1 MSLRQLKQRLTT
13 FGSNDVYRFL
23 AIDPGTDT
31 LGLALCEIN
40 LRTLEFTVCDVITLY
55 ASKHLM
61 FYPGVVETHGEKQAR
76 LYAHRKSLV
85 DLFNYW
91 RPDAIVS
98 ESPFLGRFAAAFGA
112 LVECMQIIREAVMDY
127 RPYLQLETVDPP
139 SAKKSVGVKARGG
152 SKDDIQRAVIAD
164 PEIHFA
170 EGLSRLGHTEHG
182 YDACA
187 VAKWKYLNFIGR
199 W

>member
-1 MSLRQLKQRLTT
+1 MSLAKLKQQLTT
-13 FGSNDVYRFL
+13 SGNNEIYRFI

-31 LGLALCEIN
+31 LGLSLCEIN
-40 LRTLEFTVCDVITLY
+40 LKSLEFKVCDVITLY
-55 ASKHLM
+55 ASKNM
-61 FYPGVVETHGEKQAR
+61 SFYPGVIETHGEKQAR
-76 LYAHRKSLV
+76 LYAHRRSLV

-112 LVECMQIIREAVMDY
+112 LVECMQIIREAVMEY
-127 RPYLQLETVDPP
+127 RPYMELETVDPP
-139 SAKKSVGVKARGG
+139 SAKKSMNVKAKGS
-152 SKDDIQRAVIAD
+152 SKDDIQRAVISDTTIVFAD
-164 PEIHFA
+164 
-170 EGLSRLGHTEHG
+170 GLSRLGHSEHG
-182 YDACA
+182 YDSIA

>member
-1 MSLRQLKQRLTT
+1 MSLVALRDQLLNHTT
-13 FGSNDVYRFL
+13 NDFYRFI

-31 LGLALCEIN
+31 LGLALCTIN
-40 LRTLEFTVCDVITLY
+40 LKTLELCVCEIITLH
-55 ASKHLM
+55 ASKNM
-61 FYPGVVETHGEKQAR
+61 SFYPGVVETHGDKQAR
-76 LYAHRKSLV
+76 LFAHRRALV

-112 LVECMQIIREAVMDY
+112 LVECMQIIREAVMEY

-139 SAKKSVGVKARGG
+139 SAKKSMNVKAKGS
-152 SKDDIQRAVIAD
+152 SKDDIQRAVISD
-164 PEIHFA
+164 TSIIFA
-170 EGLSRLGHTEHG
+170 EGLSRLGHSEHG
-182 YDACA
+182 YDSVA